1 MEENSSVPTGFLFVT
16 AHSLLLFLFFL
27 WQDLADQCRFHSL
40 ILHFFHMNIQSVDLH
55 IKLAAVRR
63 NDPQAAEDHAAQ
75 RVIIDI
81 LRQIQ
86 IQCFR
91 NVLNICAA

>member
-1 MEENSSVPTGFLFVT
+1 
-16 AHSLLLFLFFL
+16 
-27 WQDLADQCRFHSL
+27 
-40 ILHFFHMNIQSVDLH
+40 MNIQSVDLH